1 MKKSV
6 YDSRPLKSKF
16 TNRPKIVPKFWKS
29 RNQMVKI
36 RKAYFFR
43 QKYNFPRTKFREKTW
58 PSGRPLQEKTLYTEE
73 EFLNWCRDGDLLTYY
88 SGEFDILVVNRT
100 TALPVSAGL
109 YSRLLPK
116 DDGGDF
122 DMEVVAV
129 IRWVH
134 CKKRLSFFPSLAGM
148 SLTKPSLAGNYEII
162 PGQGE
167 FAQWHP
173 GQAGTGKR

>member
-1 MKKSV
+1 MK
-6 YDSRPLKSKF
+6 
-16 TNRPKIVPKFWKS
+16 I
-29 RNQMVKI
+29 Q
-36 RKAYFFR
+36 
-43 QKYNFPRTKFREKTW
+43 FPGTKFREKTDRAAS
-58 PSGRPLQEKTLYTEE
+58 PPLKEKTLYTEE

-134 CKKRLSFFPSLAGM
+134 CKKRLSFFPSPAGM
-148 SLTKPSLAGNYEII
+148 SLTKPSLAGNDKLFLARESLVSDLPAGDGEIDILFLQCKARTRNFPARLYFSYFYLFLSSVYESFRKKCIYI
-162 PGQGE
+162 
-167 FAQWHP
+167 
-173 GQAGTGKR
+173 

>member
-1 MKKSV
+1 MK
-6 YDSRPLKSKF
+6 
-16 TNRPKIVPKFWKS
+16 I
-29 RNQMVKI
+29 Q
-36 RKAYFFR
+36 
-43 QKYNFPRTKFREKTW
+43 FPGTKFREKTDRAA
-58 PSGRPLQEKTLYTEE
+58 PLLQEKTLYTEE

-129 IRWVH
+129 IRWVD
-134 CKKRLSFFPSLAGM
+134 S
-148 SLTKPSLAGNYEII
+148 
-162 PGQGE
+162 
-167 FAQWHP
+167 
-173 GQAGTGKR
+173 